1 MLAFR
6 TQIGQIVLFELQMCK
21 DYGRIAQKTD
31 LAVRSKRSIVIGS
44 SGVQCELLNTVSYQ
58 QFQYDTS
65 TNGHYDGDI
74 SWKVLESMVTRY
86 RRCYEISNEETVRPM
101 KPVSVTYELE
111 SSEPDQTRKYYGK
124 HTPPSFHCSRHSCVA
139 GQI

>member
-58 QFQYDTS
+58 QFQYDTE
-65 TNGHYDGDI
+65 Y
-74 SWKVLESMVTRY
+74 K
-86 RRCYEISNEETVRPM
+86 RP
-101 KPVSVTYELE
+101 L
-111 SSEPDQTRKYYGK
+111 
-124 HTPPSFHCSRHSCVA
+124 
-139 GQI
+139 